1 MNFALPKLNRM
12 KLVIKPQA
20 QIKELNK
27 ILSKEF
33 PFLKLQF
40 YRSLNADTG
49 LSYKAHRVPE
59 NLRLCD
65 VLKIVK
71 EGTIEIGAFKTV
83 EEVEKE
89 FQSKHGLTVQVL
101 RKSEVVWLET
111 RQTDNLTLDQQNA
124 IGAEASRPIR
134 VNRYTL
140 FL

>member
-1 MNFALPKLNRM
+1 
-12 KLVIKPQA
+12 
-20 QIKELNK
+20 
-27 ILSKEF
+27 
-33 PFLKLQF
+33 
-40 YRSLNADTG
+40 
-49 LSYKAHRVPE
+49 
-59 NLRLCD
+59 
-65 VLKIVK
+65 
-71 EGTIEIGAFKTV
+71 
-83 EEVEKE
+83 VEKE

>member
-12 KLVIKPQA
+12 KLVIKSQA

-27 ILSKEF
+27 TFAKEF

-40 YRSLNADTG
+40 YKSLNADPG

-65 VLKIVK
+65 VSKMVK
-71 EGTIEIGAFKTV
+71 EGTIEIDAFKTV

-89 FQSKHGLTVQVL
+89 FLSKHGLTVQVL